1 MTMQV
6 GTRVMP
12 AGHPVE
18 WVHEQ
23 GAQGSTQDA
32 DLAIFCTWMKPPEW
46 MEPAKEKIQGQSK
59 ERASNVQNK
68 AAAFQK

>member
-32 DLAIFCTWMKPPEW
+32 DLATFCTWMK
-46 MEPAKEKIQGQSK
+46 PAKEKIQGQSK
-59 ERASNVQNK
+59 ELASNV
-68 AAAFQK
+68 